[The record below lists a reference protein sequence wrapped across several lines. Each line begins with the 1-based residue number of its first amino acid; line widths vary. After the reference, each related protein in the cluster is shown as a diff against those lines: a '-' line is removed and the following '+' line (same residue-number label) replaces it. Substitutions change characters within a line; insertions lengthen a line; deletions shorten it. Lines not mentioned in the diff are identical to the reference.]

1 MMKGNK
7 PRKRRQSHIR
17 PDKENMNINSSG
29 TYNSTMSPQSTIFN
43 TPQLNHEILSCKSTT
58 TPTMSSVPG
67 NTLNVQPNHLHDSLT
82 RDPLSDITNIGIES
96 RNKKKK
102 NKGKGKVSTDFSDS
116 ARNLFENDFNKES
129 HQSTDEYHDQ
139 LDNVQYDTCPP
150 PKKNKRASI
159 IPEEYASLGAP
170 SAECIKCN
178 ACLWKEERVN
188 KNVTRGTPIFSQC
201 CKKGEVKLPDAL
213 PTPPYMLRLY
223 NEKST
228 SASFKRNIR
237 LYNTMFSFTS
247 SGGNVDHS
255 INTGRGPYIYRLNGQ
270 NHHVFGSLIPDDG
283 DTPKFCQHYK
293 KN

>member
-7 PRKRRQSHIR
+7 PRKRRQSRIR
-17 PDKENMNINSSG
+17 PDKENMNINSSR

-58 TPTMSSVPG
+58 TPTMSSG
-67 NTLNVQPNHLHDSLT
+67 STMKHFKDVQPNHLHEFLT
-82 RDPLSDITNIGIES
+82 RDPLSNITNIGIES
-96 RNKKKK
+96 RNKKKKK

-139 LDNVQYDTCPP
+139 LENSIIKDTMYGYGSSDDSNYDFCNDEIDVEGMDMDLDDNVQYDPCPP

-201 CKKGEVKLPDAL
+201 CKKGEVQLPDAL
-213 PTPPYMLRLY
+213 PTPPYMLRL
-223 NEKST
+223 T
-228 SASFKRNIR
+228 ITPTDFKLDRI
-237 LYNTMFSFTS
+237 
-247 SGGNVDHS
+247 
-255 INTGRGPYIYRLNGQ
+255 
-270 NHHVFGSLIPDDG
+270 
-283 DTPKFCQHYK
+283 KA
-293 KN
+293 